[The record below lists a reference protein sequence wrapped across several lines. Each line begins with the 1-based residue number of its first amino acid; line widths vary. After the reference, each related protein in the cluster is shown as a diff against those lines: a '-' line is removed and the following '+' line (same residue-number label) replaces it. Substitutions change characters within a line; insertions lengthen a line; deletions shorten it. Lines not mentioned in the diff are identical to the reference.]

1 MSGQAGMDADKARA
15 SEPVVSRGSEAFAR
29 AERHSRRVR
38 RLKIWLPTI
47 AAIGIVGFVA
57 WSYLAIPGIEG
68 VTADGAAVT
77 DGKLVMANPKLD
89 GFTRDNLPYS
99 MTAAR
104 ATQELGNTGVIHL
117 EDIDAKLPVSAE
129 NTANIIAQRGIYDN
143 SKNTLTIDSAIKL
156 TTTDGMVAH
165 FQSANLDIKA
175 GKMTTNDPVD
185 ITLNG
190 AKIAADT
197 FSVTDHGKVMVFE
210 RRVRVEITPKADST
224 KTSGTGEPHAAK

>member
-15 SEPVVSRGSEAFAR
+15 SEPAVSRGSEAFER

-38 RLKIWLPTI
+38 RLKIWLPAV
-47 AAIGIVGFVA
+47 AAVGIVGFVA

-104 ATQELGNTGVIHL
+104 ATQEIGNTGVIHL
-117 EDIDAKLPVSAE
+117 EDIDARLPVSAD

-175 GKMTTNDPVD
+175 GRMTTTDPVD

-197 FSVTDHGKVMVFE
+197 LSVTDHGKIMVFE
-210 RRVRVEITPKADST
+210 RRVRVEITPKTAST